1 VHTVLVNIIV
11 LVLLVVLAEG
21 LFSVVLLS
29 SDLLRDDSRPERLHT
44 RYDPELGWAPI
55 PNLYLPDLYGPG
67 VYLRTNSQGFRGSY
81 DYTEAVPSGMRRVI
95 CSGDSV
101 TFGVGVDNEHSWCRL
116 LATIDPHLETIN
128 MALPGYGVDQAYLS
142 YKRDAVNFKHQ
153 VHLFA
158 PITDDFRRMQS
169 TKFIGYDRPLLVAE
183 GDRLVATNVPFQLPW
198 LNHVRRSLWSLRSV
212 QAVRRLKRSL
222 VDGEEETAVVQTKLD
237 QPTRKI
243 VANRQAAGVVSLL
256 LRDLKALNQERG
268 SILVFVYL
276 PTHSDRG
283 PETDYWIGVAEA
295 ECERLGIPFIN
306 VAEPFN
312 RMSEHGATQLYL
324 PDLGH
329 FNRAGNQY
337 VALLIYE
344 RLSSFPEVARVLF
357 GQDRPRREALG
368 RQARNRTEIE

>member
-1 VHTVLVNIIV
+1 VTAVHTVLVNIIV

-21 LFSVVLLS
+21 LFSVLLLS
-29 SDLLRDDSRPERLHT
+29 SDLLRNDTRPERLHT

-55 PNLYLPDLYGPG
+55 PNLYLPDMYGPG
-67 VYLRTNSQGFRGSY
+67 VYLRTNSQGFRGLY
-81 DYTEAVPSGMRRVI
+81 NYTEAVPPGRHRVI

-101 TFGVGVDNEHSWCRL
+101 TFGFGVDNKHSWCRL
-116 LATIDPHLETIN
+116 LETIDPHLETIN

-142 YKRDAVNFKHQ
+142 YKRNAVNFKHQ

-158 PITDDFRRMQS
+158 PITDDFRRMQQS

-183 GDRLVATNVPFQLPW
+183 GDRLVATNVPFQPPW

-212 QAVRRLKRSL
+212 QVARRLKRSL
-222 VDGEEETAVVQTKLD
+222 VDGGEETAVVQTELD
-237 QPTRKI
+237 QRTRKI
-243 VANRQAAGVVSLL
+243 VSLL
-256 LRDLKALNQERG
+256 LRDLKALNEERG

-306 VAEPFN
+306 VAERFN
-312 RMSEHGATQLYL
+312 RMSDPTQLYL

-337 VALLIYE
+337 VARLIYE

-368 RQARNRTEIE
+368 RPARSPSGSG